1 MPDPGVLI
9 TQVFDK
15 KSKNLKSEI
24 AAFEKKLVDLQKKFE
39 LGGFVTASKQE
50 GDKLTVKVL
59 PVATQPPG
67 AAKAATSSG
76 GWGAPKSAKAVA
88 QEIKK
93 SVGWGPKK

>member
-1 MPDPGVLI
+1 MADPGVLI

-15 KSKNLKSEI
+15 KSKNLKAEI
-24 AAFEKKLVDLQKKFE
+24 AAFEKKLVELQKKYE

-59 PVATQPPG
+59 PAATQPPG
-67 AAKAATSSG
+67 AAKKAGAAGG
-76 GWGAPKSAKAVA
+76 GWGAKSAKAVVA
-88 QEIKK
+88 EVKQ